1 MTTVVYSCP
10 AKQCAGKK
18 TMTIIVV
25 AEFARTPVFAMKK
38 KKKKKVALVVRAP
51 ELEVSRFLAMKKKK
65 RKKMPPGVLI
75 ETGAVVWFFVPLHD
89 SQRMISGRTE
99 SRLRAPYYYY
109 YDYY

>member
-1 MTTVVYSCP
+1 MTTVVCSCP

-51 ELEVSRFLAMKKKK
+51 ELGVSRFLTMKKKNT
-65 RKKMPPGVLI
+65 MPLVVLV
-75 ETGAVVWFFVPLHD
+75 ETGVVVWFFVPLHD
-89 SQRMISGRTE
+89 SQRMISGRNE

-109 YDYY
+109 YRR